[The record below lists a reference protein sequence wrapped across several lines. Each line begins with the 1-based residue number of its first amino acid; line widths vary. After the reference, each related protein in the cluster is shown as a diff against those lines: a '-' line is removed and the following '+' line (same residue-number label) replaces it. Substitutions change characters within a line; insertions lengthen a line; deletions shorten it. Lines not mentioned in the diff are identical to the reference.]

1 MIHYLLFVVYY
12 NCLHV
17 VSHSRNIP
25 LTFMIL
31 SIILWA
37 LNLAS
42 GTPPVMFCSGLL
54 TSFVYL
60 RFYQRQT
67 NGTRGTSAENFT
79 FAR

>member
-1 MIHYLLFVVYY
+1 MFASSSS
-12 NCLHV
+12 CF
-17 VSHSRNIP
+17 RNIP